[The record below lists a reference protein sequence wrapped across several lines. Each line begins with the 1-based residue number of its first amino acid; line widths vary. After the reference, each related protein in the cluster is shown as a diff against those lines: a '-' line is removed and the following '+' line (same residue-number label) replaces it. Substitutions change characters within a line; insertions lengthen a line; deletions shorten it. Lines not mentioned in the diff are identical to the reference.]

1 MQDFFLKGKDTL
13 LSTKP
18 KAPPSKRPTQKAVP
32 KKGPLR
38 EYLMK
43 NPDAMSSPETEK

>member
-1 MQDFFLKGKDTL
+1 MQFFFKGKDT
-13 LSTKP
+13 SPAKKP
-18 KAPPSKRPTQKAVP
+18 TAPPSKKPTKKAMP

-43 NPDAMSSPETEK
+43 NPDAMNSPETQK

>member
-1 MQDFFLKGKDTL
+1 MQDFFLKGKDT
-13 LSTKP
+13 SPSRKP
-18 KAPPSKRPTQKAVP
+18 KASPSKKPKKRALP

-43 NPDAMSSPETEK
+43 NPEIMNSPEKQG